1 MKIRDSNWKTNCR
14 RWRKIM
20 RIIRRITR
28 LWRKWL
34 IRLVRR
40 WEKMQKRLI
49 RKSEIL
55 LFIFVWWLL
64 GIRMIINWY
73 MITFRN
79 HNLII
84 ILIVIVMSIEC
95 LQIIVTILITIAAS
109 IIIMHWLGRILV
121 TIDWSDSNLMNKVLN
136 RLLWASF

>member
-1 MKIRDSNWKTNCR
+1 
-14 RWRKIM
+14 
-20 RIIRRITR
+20 
-28 LWRKWL
+28 
-34 IRLVRR
+34 
-40 WEKMQKRLI
+40 
-49 RKSEIL
+49 
-55 LFIFVWWLL
+55 
-64 GIRMIINWY
+64 

-136 RLLWASF
+136 RLL